1 MKLVNDFVPSSGE
14 FILATPMVVGLILTI
29 IIVFGFNFF
38 SQKVKPRNVSKAFI
52 ASGWVAFIGGLIVFS
67 LMLVGSAATS
77 ESARSSNV
85 QSLMSWVDETYHFEI
100 SENASQVLLD
110 GGTVW
115 AEGKSVALVQTSGEG
130 FVLVNTHDGWG
141 SITDN
146 VKTEA
151 EKRGE

>member
-1 MKLVNDFVPSSGE
+1 MKSVNNFVPSSGE
-14 FILATPMVVGLILTI
+14 FILATPMAVGLII
-29 IIVFGFNFF
+29 AIVAVFGFKFF

-52 ASGWVAFIGGLIVFS
+52 SSGWVAFIGGLIVFS
-67 LMLVGSAATS
+67 LMLVGSAVTS
-77 ESARSSNV
+77 ESARNSNV